1 MICTAPALLLLL
13 APALAAPVAE
23 RVVLVPFDAV
33 ARTRSARAIVM
44 PHLEAAL
51 EVRGRAVVSGGEVE
65 GFLHRERIRHL
76 DSLPAPKIAALLE
89 ELDAEAAVLGAI
101 LTWEAAGPE
110 PRVALSARMVGRD
123 GRTLWSGLA
132 GLSAAETERAFGL
145 GRAPDV
151 TALSRRVISRLLE
164 TLPQGRPGSLRREEG
179 GGDLPRVYR
188 SRETPGAAL
197 RICLLPLENRTEE
210 RESPRVVE
218 EILQHRLGER
228 PGLTVVPP
236 ADLRGAIVAAGLR
249 APSLLSR
256 DQLRSLS
263 TGVGTSLFLRGAI
276 LGFGAGPGG
285 GGIPEVEL
293 HLTLLDAES
302 GRTLWSGIH
311 RRSGLD
317 YEGLL
322 GLGAVREPAAL
333 AGRVVAELVDAF
345 TRP

>member
-1 MICTAPALLLLL
+1 MIRAALAPLLLL
-13 APALAAPVAE
+13 APALAVPAAE

-51 EVRGRAVVSGGEVE
+51 DVRGHAVVSGEEVE
-65 GFLHRERIRHL
+65 RFLHRERIRHL
-76 DSLPAPKIAALLE
+76 DSIPAPKLAALLD

-101 LTWEAAGPE
+101 LTWDAAGPE

-123 GRTLWSGLA
+123 GRTLWSAVA

-145 GRAPDV
+145 GRAPDA

-164 TLPQGRPGSLRREEG
+164 TLPQGRPGGPRSGKRAV
-179 GGDLPRVYR
+179 DLPRVYR
-188 SRETPGAAL
+188 SPETAGTAL
-197 RICLLPLENRTEE
+197 RICLLPLENRTEQ
-210 RESPRVVE
+210 REAPRVVE

-236 ADLRGAIVAAGLR
+236 ADLRGAIVSAGLR

-263 TGVGTSLFLRGAI
+263 SGVGTSLFLRGAI
-276 LGFGAGPGG
+276 LGFGAGPDGS
-285 GGIPEVEL
+285 GIPEVEL

-302 GRTLWSGIH
+302 GRTLWSGVH
-311 RRSGLD
+311 RRGGLD

-333 AGRVVAELVDAF
+333 ASQVVAELVGAF